1 MKRTWVRV
9 ACCLVCAAALLGA
22 RLALAEAPAERVV
35 MISAHAPEQITVL
48 DQDGKT
54 LWSIGEQEGVEH
66 PQDAAVLDGGTVV
79 FSVLH
84 GAKAVRISDKKELW
98 SYTTPGDAQ
107 NPVAQPLDGGYFLVG
122 NEGPCRLL
130 EINAEGEVRKEVK
143 VDDCPFKGTHGQFRF
158 CRKTPE
164 GTYLFPMVNAGL
176 LREYDASGKQLRQFP
191 VKGMPVCALRLDGG
205 ITLTGDGAAVKEFN
219 VNDETVWS
227 FDCVADGGFKP
238 GIVTAVSRLKNGNTL
253 IGYYQN
259 DPETPDVIEISRD
272 KKVVWS
278 LTLKDVNYVA
288 AVQALDSEW
297 KTSQDVLAR

>member
-1 MKRTWVRV
+1 M
-9 ACCLVCAAALLGA
+9 
-22 RLALAEAPAERVV
+22 
-35 MISAHAPEQITVL
+35 
-48 DQDGKT
+48 
-54 LWSIGEQEGVEH
+54 
-66 PQDAAVLDGGTVV
+66 GTK
-79 FSVLH
+79 
-84 GAKAVRISDKKELW
+84 G
-98 SYTTPGDAQ
+98 
-107 NPVAQPLDGGYFLVG
+107 
-122 NEGPCRLL
+122 
-130 EINAEGEVRKEVK
+130 KEVK

-297 KTSQDVLAR
+297 KPSQDVLAR